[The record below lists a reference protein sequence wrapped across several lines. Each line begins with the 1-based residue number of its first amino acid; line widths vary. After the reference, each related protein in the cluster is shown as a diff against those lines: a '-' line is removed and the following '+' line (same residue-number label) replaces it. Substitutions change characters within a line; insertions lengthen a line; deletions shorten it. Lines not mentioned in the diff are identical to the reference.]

1 MAKLSFPIQLNGLE
15 VMLKW
20 MDSHEVVRL
29 PGESEEHHA
38 GYLECW
44 QHIRNG
50 LDRLIGE
57 EDAKQNDHLLKRT
70 HERGNGLQRDL

>member
-1 MAKLSFPIQLNGLE
+1 MAKLSIPIQVNGLE
-15 VMLKW
+15 VMRSW

-29 PGESEEHHA
+29 PNESEEHHA

-50 LDRLIGE
+50 LDELIKE
-57 EDAKQNDHLLKRT
+57 EEEKT
-70 HERGNGLQRDL
+70 E

>member
-1 MAKLSFPIQLNGLE
+1 MAKLSIPIQVNGLE
-15 VMLKW
+15 VLRSW
-20 MDSHEVVRL
+20 MDSQEVVRL
-29 PGESEEHHA
+29 PNESEEHHA

-57 EDAKQNDHLLKRT
+57 EEEKK
-70 HERGNGLQRDL
+70 E